1 MTFWKNVACMPPEHR
16 KPEPPTTNPAEIER
30 LLEIEL
36 MQKRAT
42 WKQAKA
48 RRGNLRAL
56 SFFFLFLVI
65 IGALVAFFFLMSPER
80 VSELKASGAETS
92 QPSPSRTAG
101 R

>member
-1 MTFWKNVACMPPEHR
+1 MSDENR
-16 KPEPPTTNPAEIER
+16 KPERPETNSPDLEQ

-36 MQKRAT
+36 MQKRAG

-65 IGALVAFFFLMSPER
+65 IGALLGFFFLMSPER
-80 VSELKASGAETS
+80 VSELKASGANASSPT
-92 QPSPSRTAG
+92 PSATASR
-101 R
+101 